1 MAKCHSQ
8 CGSKLQCCNCTRELL
23 NCLSGLARWKA
34 ILCNS
39 LIKEFFCVFIAFLF
53 FIFIFLSLSITTC
66 LTGTRYYS
74 NHHFSTDAVEIFFFS
89 TESVL
94 PTELYLFN
102 VYDCLQIRHL
112 EMIIVSF
119 QTQYNGAMKCPFL
132 TVNTVLQFI

>member
-1 MAKCHSQ
+1 MF
-8 CGSKLQCCNCTRELL
+8 
-23 NCLSGLARWKA
+23 
-34 ILCNS
+34 S
-39 LIKEFFCVFIAFLF
+39 LPFYFLFLF
-53 FIFIFLSLSITTC
+53 FFLYLSQHVLLVLATTAIITF
-66 LTGTRYYS
+66 LLMLLKY
-74 NHHFSTDAVEIFFFS
+74 FFFR